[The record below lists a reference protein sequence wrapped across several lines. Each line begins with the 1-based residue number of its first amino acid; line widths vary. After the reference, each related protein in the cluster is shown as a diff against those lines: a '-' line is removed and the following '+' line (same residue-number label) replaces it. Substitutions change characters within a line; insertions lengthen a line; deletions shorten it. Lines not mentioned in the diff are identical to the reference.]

1 MLRTEMETVK
11 GLFSGLGG
19 RISGRIMVAKEAKKR
34 VQGVFDEV
42 DELHNSITLGGRGR
56 GRIMIPHA
64 KGFDWQNIPK
74 PARDY
79 LELGTEL
86 ESDPTIFIVTE
97 CRSSASRSLTVGVGE
112 IGRQQLGPCVQIQVD
127 TSRGGNV
134 EVKLSCEIA
143 DQLPLSEQEP
153 LSQIEQG
160 VKLSLSEG
168 SLRSDEFG
176 HQMATFA
183 HNQLGIN
190 RYLKEVILASEVY
203 W

>member
-1 MLRTEMETVK
+1 MPRTEMGTVK

-19 RISGRIMVAKEAKKR
+19 KISGRIMVAKEQAEARKK
-34 VQGVFDEV
+34 VQTVFNEV
-42 DELHNSITLGGRGR
+42 KQLHSKITLGERGR

-97 CRSSASRSLTVGVGE
+97 YSSSTSRLLTVGVGK
-112 IGRQQLGPCVQIQVD
+112 IGRQQLGPRVQIQVD

-143 DQLPLSEQEP
+143 DQLPLSEQES

-160 VKLSLSEG
+160 VELSLSEG

-183 HNQLGIN
+183 YNQLDFS
-190 RYLKEVILASEVY
+190 RLREVFLG
-203 W
+203 